1 MDSKV
6 GLYSRFWAQVVF
18 SAAGIGFSSAMLL
31 RGSDAS
37 VYLPVFTSIL
47 FAWLPSPLSNFP
59 PKAITP
65 TSNVRSEAYV

>member
-1 MDSKV
+1 
-6 GLYSRFWAQVVF
+6 
-18 SAAGIGFSSAMLL
+18 
-31 RGSDAS
+31 